1 MSRVFDDG
9 KAARR
14 TGGPNRRTRA
24 TKGGNTMKH
33 GLAIAAAIA
42 LAWTAPVAAQAP
54 GQQIIAIYHVAP
66 GHHVEFL
73 KWLDQ
78 QDRIAAA
85 ASVPRGQ
92 LYAHM
97 DGDSWDYV
105 VINPVTTPAQDAA
118 LEAAGKRMGV
128 NTIRGGLELRKHITS
143 HTDTFVRGPMSAA
156 DYLAL
161 LGEK

>member
-1 MSRVFDDG
+1 
-9 KAARR
+9 
-14 TGGPNRRTRA
+14 
-24 TKGGNTMKH
+24 MKL
-33 GLAIAAAIA
+33 GLAVAAAAAVVCA
-42 LAWTAPVAAQAP
+42 LPSSVSAQPA
-54 GQQIIAIYHVAP
+54 GQGIIAIYHVAP
-66 GHHVEFL
+66 GHHVDFL

-85 ASVPRGQ
+85 AGVARGQ

-97 DGDSWDYV
+97 DGDSWDYL
-105 VINPVTTPAQDAA
+105 VINPQTTPAQDAA
-118 LEAAGKRMGV
+118 IEAAGKKMGINV
-128 NTIRGGLELRKHITS
+128 MRGGIELRKHITS